1 MKKSAACAAS
11 DRHRPTII
19 YDVPDGPPERDY
31 RCSHYQDCVTRAS
44 LATGALGFTC
54 VGCPSH
60 ANETIKEEEQTAK
73 GMLIAVPPPYTLETV
88 PLDAIILDFEIEESF
103 FRSLA
108 NSVDR
113 LGVVIQPVMLIE
125 DGDAQYRV
133 YAGKRR
139 ILSAKKK
146 GMCRIAAMVFPKG
159 TPESLL
165 TIYAIAENMN
175 RGPNPADEAER
186 ILKVMSYYNWTAE
199 EAARQLS
206 VPVSHIRQ
214 RLKLAQLI
222 PEFFDSLKKGKLRVS
237 MALKIASLPIEHQRE
252 LLKEEKLT
260 LDRIE
265 NGCRSYKLGTLLN
278 DRDLFDVPSLEKD
291 PLEDARTKILSV
303 IETSEGDTGLL
314 RQALTL
320 IDQYCGGGR

>member
-1 MKKSAACAAS
+1 MKKSVARAAS

-19 YDVPDGPPERDY
+19 YDVPDGPQERDY
-31 RCSHYQDCVTRAS
+31 QCSHYHDCVTQAS
-44 LATGALGFTC
+44 LVTRALGFTC

-60 ANETIKEEEQTAK
+60 PNETIREEEETAK

-88 PLDAIILDFEIEESF
+88 PLAAIILDFEIEESF

-125 DGDAQYRV
+125 NGDARYRV

-146 GMCRIAAMVFPKG
+146 GMSRIAAMVFPKG

-175 RGPNPADEAER
+175 RGPNPADETER
-186 ILKVMSYYNWTAE
+186 ILKVMSHYNWTVE

-206 VPVSHIRQ
+206 VPVSHIRK
-214 RLKLAQLI
+214 RLKLSQLI
-222 PEFFDSLKKGKLRVS
+222 PEFFESLKKGKLKLS
-237 MALKIASLPIEHQRE
+237 MALKIASLPKEQQGE

-265 NGCRSYKLGTLLN
+265 NGCRSFKLEKLLK
-278 DRDLFDVPSLEKD
+278 DHALFDVPSLEKD
-291 PLEDARTKILSV
+291 PLEEARAKILLV
-303 IETSEGDTGLL
+303 IETGDGDSGTL
-314 RQALTL
+314 REALTL